1 MGKDASEIRRE
12 IEETRSRLG
21 DTVEALAYKTDVP
34 ARAKDAATEKLETV
48 RGTVGD
54 VAGSVKDA
62 ASGAKD
68 AAGGAAGA
76 LKDTVS
82 GALGAA
88 KGAAGAV
95 KGAVGN
101 AAQGAAGLGSALPD
115 PSRVG
120 DVARRGAG
128 FVTQNP
134 LGLVLGGLAV
144 GFIAGLL
151 VPVTEYERRTV
162 GPIRDDLI
170 EKAQTVGSDAIAHGR
185 EVLQQTTQA
194 TIETAQRSLQEH
206 GHQALNEGF
215 GERGIAG
222 TVIEH
227 GRAILEE
234 TARTAADTARQAAIE
249 HGKQIVSEAKGDAV
263 HGQSGDQ
270 QPGRSAGG
278 SEAGP
283 VSG

>member
-1 MGKDASEIRRE
+1 M
-12 IEETRSRLG
+12 G

-34 ARAKDAATEKLETV
+34 ARAKDAASEKLETV
-48 RGTVGD
+48 RGTVGN
-54 VAGSVKDA
+54 VADGVKDA
-62 ASGAKD
+62 AGGAKD

-76 LKDTVS
+76 LKETVS

-88 KGAAGAV
+88 KGAVGGAAGAV
-95 KGAVGN
+95 KGAVGGV
-101 AAQGAAGLGSALPD
+101 AQSAAGLGSQLPD
-115 PSRVG
+115 PGRVG

-144 GFIAGLL
+144 GFLAGLL

-162 GPIRDDLI
+162 GPIRDDLV
-170 EKAQTVGSDAIAHGR
+170 EKAQTVGSDALAHGR

-249 HGKQIVSEAKGDAV
+249 HGKQIVSEAKGETV
-263 HGQSGDQ
+263 HGQSADQ
-270 QPGRSAGG
+270 QAGRSPQQSGG
-278 SEAGP
+278 TEAGP